1 MRLQRVARRVAP
13 PARCGD
19 APCNAAVAAFVEHHP
34 VRDRVPVSELVLGP
48 KRTLDEPWAV
58 TPYTDASEVP
68 DSFERHGVVLAGS
81 ELAMW
86 LPSR

>member
-1 MRLQRVARRVAP
+1 MARRVAP

-19 APCNAAVAAFVEHHP
+19 ARCDTAVAPVVEHHL
-34 VRDRVPVSELVLGP
+34 VRDRLSVSELALGP

-68 DSFERHGVVLAGS
+68 ASFERHGVVLAGS